1 MPNESISVYFS
12 VQDGGSR
19 VLKQI
24 ADQTKVLDKETQEL
38 QQAMQGLEAANKNL
52 LKRQGELQS
61 QMKSANKTVNEA
73 QKAFDEYGDEVS
85 KLRLDN
91 AIDAQAKLKSELV
104 DVNAQ
109 LQGNTKTY
117 KEYLEAI
124 RKGGND
130 SGVDAGIASMGKK
143 LAASGVLQQ
152 LSGAASEYI
161 QVNFASAMGMP
172 AATQISDLLGGTI
185 SGIAAGAVAGP
196 LGMLIGG
203 GVGAFSGLLTSQ
215 TKIMEAQD
223 DAFKDYYKALNDE
236 ANARTEA
243 SITSG
248 SAIAGS
254 REKDKISFSTLFGS
268 EEKADDYLKSMVTMA
283 NTTPFLYDDLKDMS
297 KTLATYGWD
306 ETGILPVLSK
316 IGDAGAALGM
326 ATSDMSAVAT
336 ALGRM
341 KSSDKASLEYLNILN
356 DRGIGAVG
364 YLAEAR
370 GVSVGDMYTQ
380 ISKGQI
386 SGTEAADILL
396 EALERDFAGSM
407 LAQSRTFEGLSSTR
421 EGLMQEIDNAGGE
434 GYNTIRNQG
443 LQEDIDAYGG
453 RLGDALQSLAEVEG
467 QTRAMMENLQERYQR
482 EALSAVTLGSRYADM
497 ELFPPEQQEQ
507 LKELANEFRFARAE
521 WNQSM
526 EQTGEGNLEAGAR
539 MEALKEQAESL
550 ARAAFDSSEESKT
563 LQEVTLD
570 QIAAT
575 RDSIAAMG
583 SLEGALHSYNVSQ
596 EESKGMGAQRL
607 AELGSQDLPLQKAN
621 YWTELKRL
629 GAGEFGAG
637 YAVGLDRV
645 PYDNF
650 PALLHEGERVLTAQ
664 QVREADRSD
673 GGGDIHITVNVDG
686 SGGDGEELADQIA
699 DIIVQ
704 RLELARMRG

>member
-1 MPNESISVYFS
+1 MNVYFS
-12 VQDGGSR
+12 VVDGGSAT
-19 VLKQI
+19 LTKI
-24 ADQTKVLDKETQEL
+24 ADKTKALDKETQQLEQSYKAL
-38 QQAMQGLEAANKNL
+38 TKANEGLIRKKTVL
-52 LKRQGELQS
+52 QGELQEV
-61 QMKSANKTVNEA
+61 NKEVREA
-73 QKAFDEYGDEVS
+73 RKAFNQLADEANSDAYEKAQRKQED
-85 KLRLDN
+85 LRAKIAETTK
-91 AIDAQAKLKSELV
+91 AIKENEKIYKSNMETV
-104 DVNAQ
+104 
-109 LQGNTKTY
+109 
-117 KEYLEAI
+117 
-124 RKGGND
+124 RKGIND
-130 SGVDAGIASMGKK
+130 SGGEAGLNSIARGLM
-143 LAASGVLQQ
+143 ASQVGSQ
-152 LSGAASEYI
+152 LSGALGGIVQTMFSSE
-161 QVNFASAMGMP
+161 MGMP
-172 AATQISDLLGGTI
+172 AASRISDVLGGAI
-185 SGIAAGAVAGP
+185 SGGAAGAALGPWGIAGGAA
-196 LGMLIGG
+196 L
-203 GVGAFSGLLTSQ
+203 GAFSGLLTSQ
-215 TKIMEAQD
+215 TKVMEAAD
-223 DAFKDYYKALNDE
+223 DAFKDYYKTLYDD

-306 ETGILPVLSK
+306 ETGILPVLGK

-341 KSSDKASLEYLNILN
+341 RSSDKASLEYLNILN

-396 EALERDFAGSM
+396 EALERDFAGAM

-482 EALSAVTLGSRYADM
+482 EALSAVTLGTRHADM
-497 ELFPPEQQEQ
+497 ELFTPEQQEQ

-526 EQTGEGNLEAGAR
+526 ERTGEGNLEAGAR

-550 ARAAFDSSEESKT
+550 AQAAFDSSEESKT

-596 EESKGMGAQRL
+596 EESKGMGAKNL
-607 AELGSQDLPLQKAN
+607 AALSSSGDAPERVKAL
-621 YWTELKRL
+621 WRDMQAV
-629 GAGEFGAG
+629 GAGEWGSPS
-637 YAVGLDRV
+637 AVGLDRV
-645 PYDNF
+645 PYDNY

-664 QVREADRSD
+664 QVREADREAS

-686 SGGDGEELADQIA
+686 AGGDGEELADRIA

>member
-1 MPNESISVYFS
+1 MNVYFS
-12 VQDGGSR
+12 VVDGGSAT
-19 VLKQI
+19 LTKI
-24 ADQTKVLDKETQEL
+24 ADKTKALDKETQQLEQSYKAL
-38 QQAMQGLEAANKNL
+38 TKANEGLIRKKTVL
-52 LKRQGELQS
+52 QGELQEV
-61 QMKSANKTVNEA
+61 NKEVREA
-73 QKAFDEYGDEVS
+73 RKAFNQLADEANSDAYEKAQRKQED
-85 KLRLDN
+85 LRAKIAETTK
-91 AIDAQAKLKSELV
+91 AIKENEKIYKSNMETV
-104 DVNAQ
+104 
-109 LQGNTKTY
+109 
-117 KEYLEAI
+117 
-124 RKGGND
+124 RKGIND
-130 SGVDAGIASMGKK
+130 SGGEAGLNSIARGLM
-143 LAASGVLQQ
+143 ASQVGSQ
-152 LSGAASEYI
+152 LSGALGGIVQTMFSSE
-161 QVNFASAMGMP
+161 MGMP
-172 AATQISDLLGGTI
+172 AASRISDVLGGAI
-185 SGIAAGAVAGP
+185 SGGAAGAALGPWGIAGGAA
-196 LGMLIGG
+196 L
-203 GVGAFSGLLTSQ
+203 GAFSGLLTSQ
-215 TKIMEAQD
+215 TKVMEAAD
-223 DAFKDYYKALNDE
+223 DAFKDYYKTLIDD

-306 ETGILPVLSK
+306 ETGILPVLGK

-326 ATSDMSAVAT
+326 AASDMSAVAT

-341 KSSDKASLEYLNILN
+341 RSSDKASLEYLNILN

-370 GVSVGDMYTQ
+370 GVSVGDMYGM
-380 ISKGQI
+380 ISKNEI
-386 SGTEAADILL
+386 SGTEAVDILL

-467 QTRAMMENLQERYQR
+467 QTRA
-482 EALSAVTLGSRYADM
+482 
-497 ELFPPEQQEQ
+497 
-507 LKELANEFRFARAE
+507 
-521 WNQSM
+521 
-526 EQTGEGNLEAGAR
+526 
-539 MEALKEQAESL
+539 
-550 ARAAFDSSEESKT
+550 AFDSSEESKT

-596 EESKGMGAQRL
+596 EESKGMGAKNL
-607 AELGSQDLPLQKAN
+607 AALSSSGDAPERVKAL
-621 YWTELKRL
+621 WRDMQAV
-629 GAGEFGAG
+629 GAGEWGSPS
-637 YAVGLDRV
+637 AVGLDRV